1 LLWFADFNA
10 STPMIDLKKLQREFQ
25 TALGRGGSAA
35 EKLHVFRAPGRVNL
49 IGEHVDY
56 SEGLVLPM
64 AIDRACYVAAKRRTD
79 GRLRMRSVQFAETI
93 ECGLNDPR
101 GARAHWSAYPRGVAW
116 ALGQA
121 GERLTGAD
129 LLISSDVP
137 LGAGLSSSA
146 ALEVSTAL
154 ALLTLNGRRM
164 DTTRLAKLCQR
175 AENEYVGMQCGIMD
189 QIVVCCGERGHAI
202 LIDCRSLETASVPL
216 DARQVQVV
224 VANTMAKHA
233 LVSSEY
239 NRRRGECAEAVQL
252 LRKSKHQVRTLR
264 DVQWE
269 EIKEES
275 AEWPE
280 NIQRRERHVT
290 SEIARVSEAVDAL
303 RASDFATMGRLMAE
317 SHASLANDFQVS
329 CDELNLMAELA
340 SELPGC
346 FGARMTGGGFGGC
359 TVNLVAAEHAEKFAS
374 VLAKK
379 YEKETGVK
387 PEIYVCEPSEGAA
400 QVS

>member
-1 LLWFADFNA
+1 
-10 STPMIDLKKLQREFQ
+10 MIDAKKLQREFRAAFGRQ
-25 TALGRGGSAA
+25 TAASGEILI
-35 EKLHVFRAPGRVNL
+35 FRAPGRVNL

-93 ECGLNDPR
+93 DCALNDPR
-101 GARAHWSAYPRGVAW
+101 PAKAHWSSYPRGVAW

-129 LLISSDVP
+129 LLISSEVP

-146 ALEVSTAL
+146 ALEVSAAL

-164 DTTRLAKLCQR
+164 ESTRLAKLCQR

-189 QIVVCCGERGHAI
+189 QTVACFGARGHAI
-202 LIDCRSLETASVPL
+202 LIDCRSLETTAVPL
-216 DARQVQVV
+216 DSARVRVV

-239 NRRRGECAEAVQL
+239 NKRRLECAEAVTL
-252 LRKSKHQVRTLR
+252 LRKSKHHVRTLR
-264 DVQWE
+264 DVTWE
-269 EIKEES
+269 EIEKE
-275 AEWPE
+275 AAGWPE
-280 NIQRRERHVT
+280 NIQRRARHVT
-290 SEIARVSEAVDAL
+290 TEIARVSAAVDAL
-303 RASDFATMGRLMAE
+303 HESDFGAMGRLMAE
-317 SHASLANDFQVS
+317 SHASLDKDFQVS
-329 CDELNLMAELA
+329 CKELNAMAHLA

-359 TVNLVAAEHAEKFAS
+359 TVNLVAAEQAKKFAAA
-374 VLAKK
+374 LAKN
-379 YEKETGVK
+379 YEKETRVK
-387 PEIYVCEPSEGAA
+387 PEIYICEASDGAA